1 MAGLKL
7 KLAAMFENTIRR
19 MPRPQ
24 DVAGMTTQE
33 LRDTFLIT
41 SLFAPGQL
49 TGTSPIWTGS
59 WSAA

>member
-1 MAGLKL
+1 MVNLNLKL
-7 KLAAMFENTIRR
+7 GIMFENTICR

-49 TGTSPIWTGS
+49 TGTFTDLDRLVKSD
-59 WSAA
+59 